1 MTRNIFT
8 LRKPH
13 PHPTPSPHTHFHMG
27 KTGLSIFP
35 WFLLCFYSSRVKV
48 PGATTEIEC
57 TPQRHGHIPPTS
69 FRQLYLMNFEWI
81 PSSTVQP
88 TSFIKERHHNP
99 WTRDGFHQG
108 QLAAGY
114 TWQER
119 QRMPVDD
126 GIHNMVAILLFQT
139 LLRHSVRTGFQRA
152 GVHSPPVSFQNI
164 SGTRER
170 EQSVL
175 TSIWN
180 YFILASGDLNTRH
193 VFPCPMAVFTM
204 NMTSKQ
210 ICSATE
216 ENNQSCI
223 QIQERSITKST
234 QCKEKSGFFPL
245 QRSD

>member
-1 MTRNIFT
+1 MN
-8 LRKPH
+8 
-13 PHPTPSPHTHFHMG
+13 
-27 KTGLSIFP
+27 SI
-35 WFLLCFYSSRVKV
+35 LYSSAHLIHKRK
-48 PGATTEIEC
+48 IS
-57 TPQRHGHIPPTS
+57 QSMNKRWFPP
-69 FRQLYLMNFEWI
+69 
-81 PSSTVQP
+81 
-88 TSFIKERHHNP
+88 
-99 WTRDGFHQG
+99 G

-234 QCKEKSGFFPL
+234 QCKEKSGFFPYKDQINKWKQHY
-245 QRSD
+245 QR